1 MAGGGATICVRALAA
16 LCCTL
21 LVTTGR
27 ATSKATTTTRTGSG
41 ANGRAFGNGGELG
54 RRGSSA
60 RSTAWANHN
69 HGNRKPLISSLRGG
83 GDVSPELGPYTW
95 IPAGEGDGGSLV
107 RLSDT
112 GEVVAGQVTPTSS
125 DGAGKVAIASVT
137 AAVAAVFAKFRVGR
151 GSDPAATSG
160 GDATPAAASQK
171 DAEPGVAS
179 MVKKGVAAPKE
190 TSGAGAGVN
199 TAAKKK
205 KAAKALNDRKTAAAR
220 ALKDKKAAADRV
232 LKEKKAAAERAAKE
246 KRVAVSQATMSV
258 VQNATRKSTGVSPS
272 WPMFSAFLYFLAMAF
287 TIPVLPKVVNELITG
302 SNAVTA
308 ASATLYGL
316 LSSTDASFTLMTVK
330 FHASM
335 SDKYGR
341 RPFLAL
347 SALGLGLGFF
357 LTYHSRRVWMLLLA
371 SAIDG
376 CTSCMYRQAKRMAQ
390 ACITDC
396 VGTGAGLGEAFGL
409 FQGLS
414 LGMAFMIGLPMGGVL
429 GAKYGVRFPLL
440 VSVGLCL
447 VNFAMIALVMPETL
461 PDEKRV
467 KKVDLKQANPLGA
480 VTMATRNHLITGVF
494 ACWTLLWIAHVGL
507 QINWINYTDRKF
519 GWGVAQS
526 GASLAL
532 MGLLVAVF
540 PKLIIPRL
548 GLERSISTGLL
559 IYTVGQLVIAAA
571 PGVSQGSGMY
581 GTPMAVLGLVLASA
595 GTIVFPSMLAYL
607 CNQVG
612 DGEVGALQGTTD
624 TAKTVCSVLF
634 GPAMAWIFGYFIS
647 DNAYPRKIEGASY
660 YVGAAVAA
668 LAYLTARRTFAVHG
682 ALDKVPPRARSKR

>member
-21 LVTTGR
+21 LLTTGR
-27 ATSKATTTTRTGSG
+27 ATSKATTTRRSGSG
-41 ANGRAFGNGGELG
+41 ANGRALGNGGELG
-54 RRGSSA
+54 RRGSNGA

-69 HGNRKPLISSLRGG
+69 RGSRKPLISSLRGG

-112 GEVVAGQVTPTSS
+112 GEVVAGQATPTSS

-151 GSDPAATSG
+151 GSDPAAASG
-160 GDATPAAASQK
+160 GGATPAAASQK

-190 TSGAGAGVN
+190 APAAGAGVN
-199 TAAKKK
+199 AAAKKK
-205 KAAKALNDRKTAAAR
+205 KAAKALKDRKTAAAER
-220 ALKDKKAAADRV
+220 ALKDKKAAAERV
-232 LKEKKAAAERAAKE
+232 LKEKKSAAERAAKE

-316 LSSTDASFTLMTVK
+316 LSSTDASFTLLTVK

-347 SALGLGLGFF
+347 SALGLGLGFY

-376 CTSCMYRQAKRMAQ
+376 CTSCMYRQANMAQ

-447 VNFAMIALVMPETL
+447 VNFVMIAFVMPETL

-480 VTMATRNHLITGVF
+480 VTMATRNQLITGVF

-507 QINWINYTDRKF
+507 QINWIN
-519 GWGVAQS
+519 VS
-526 GASLAL
+526 P
-532 MGLLVAVF
+532 AVF
-540 PKLIIPRL
+540 
-548 GLERSISTGLL
+548 
-559 IYTVGQLVIAAA
+559 
-571 PGVSQGSGMY
+571 
-581 GTPMAVLGLVLASA
+581 
-595 GTIVFPSMLAYL
+595 
-607 CNQVG
+607 
-612 DGEVGALQGTTD
+612 
-624 TAKTVCSVLF
+624 
-634 GPAMAWIFGYFIS
+634 
-647 DNAYPRKIEGASY
+647 
-660 YVGAAVAA
+660 
-668 LAYLTARRTFAVHG
+668 
-682 ALDKVPPRARSKR
+682 

>member
-27 ATSKATTTTRTGSG
+27 ATSKATTTRRRGIG
-41 ANGRAFGNGGELG
+41 ANGRAPGNGGELG

-69 HGNRKPLISSLRGG
+69 HGSRKPLISSLRGG
-83 GDVSPELGPYTW
+83 GDVSPELGPYSW

-151 GSDPAATSG
+151 GSDPAAASG
-160 GDATPAAASQK
+160 GGATPAAASQK

-179 MVKKGVAAPKE
+179 MVKKEAPA
-190 TSGAGAGVN
+190 AGAAVN
-199 TAAKKK
+199 AAAKKK
-205 KAAKALNDRKTAAAR
+205 KAAKALKDRKTAAAER
-220 ALKDKKAAADRV
+220 ALKDKKAAAERV
-232 LKEKKAAAERAAKE
+232 LKEKKSAAERAAKE

-316 LSSTDASFTLMTVK
+316 LSSTDASFTLLTVK

-347 SALGLGLGFF
+347 SALGLGLGFY

-376 CTSCMYRQAKRMAQ
+376 CTSCMYRQAK
-390 ACITDC
+390 
-396 VGTGAGLGEAFGL
+396 
-409 FQGLS
+409 
-414 LGMAFMIGLPMGGVL
+414 
-429 GAKYGVRFPLL
+429 
-440 VSVGLCL
+440 
-447 VNFAMIALVMPETL
+447 
-461 PDEKRV
+461 
-467 KKVDLKQANPLGA
+467 
-480 VTMATRNHLITGVF
+480 
-494 ACWTLLWIAHVGL
+494 
-507 QINWINYTDRKF
+507 
-519 GWGVAQS
+519 
-526 GASLAL
+526 
-532 MGLLVAVF
+532 
-540 PKLIIPRL
+540 
-548 GLERSISTGLL
+548 
-559 IYTVGQLVIAAA
+559 
-571 PGVSQGSGMY
+571 
-581 GTPMAVLGLVLASA
+581 
-595 GTIVFPSMLAYL
+595 
-607 CNQVG
+607 
-612 DGEVGALQGTTD
+612 
-624 TAKTVCSVLF
+624 
-634 GPAMAWIFGYFIS
+634 
-647 DNAYPRKIEGASY
+647 
-660 YVGAAVAA
+660 
-668 LAYLTARRTFAVHG
+668 
-682 ALDKVPPRARSKR
+682 